1 MPVPRLNSPAAQEAL
16 AAFLARPDR
25 RTVEPLLLA
34 CREFVLVQAAAWRQA
49 GMALQDRCREILSEM
64 FLLLMEEVDG
74 GRLPRPD
81 SLLAYLALRLRR
93 LTRPKRERAL
103 AFGLEPDLPEVG
115 RCELT
120 PFRRDLVREIV
131 GAVRRAL
138 LSEAREDTKALEFL
152 FIHVRP
158 ELAWA
163 SRQLARRDGKEPET
177 RQEADKKRHQAFHR
191 GVRDRF
197 DDLRSGDWR
206 EVAGWSAGERSHLA
220 WSIIDLAAEEAR
232 HLGESHYQAL
242 ESWRD
247 AATPATDDPGLVADL
262 VPRCLQAM
270 SAAHPPLASGSP
282 LESVAGRPLASGS
295 PLESVAGRPLAGPP
309 GTTPRHEARTRAPS
323 MVSEE
328 AAPYGSPAEPPD
340 LFALLFP
347 PVSREFRP
355 AALGDSAIP
364 HPEDTALEVSPEAGA
379 EAFAAACSAVLA
391 WTERWFV
398 PVPTAA
404 THADSGGAPRPPR
417 GDRTPANHPPR
428 APRGGRRR
436 T

>member
-1 MPVPRLNSPAAQEAL
+1 M
-16 AAFLARPDR
+16 
-25 RTVEPLLLA
+25 EPLLLA

-93 LTRPKRERAL
+93 LTRPKSGRVT

-120 PFRRDLVREIV
+120 PFRRDLMREIV
-131 GAVRRAL
+131 RAVRLAL
-138 LSEAREDTKALEFL
+138 IGEAREDTRTLEFL

-163 SRQLARRDGKEPET
+163 SRQLARREGKDPEA
-177 RQEADKKRHQAFHR
+177 RQESDKKRHQAFHR
-191 GVRDRF
+191 GIRERF

-232 HLGESHYQAL
+232 HLGESAYQAL

-247 AATPATDDPGLVADL
+247 DAAGANDDPGLVADL
-262 VPRCLQAM
+262 PPARV
-270 SAAHPPLASGSP
+270 AHSP
-282 LESVAGRPLASGS
+282 GR
-295 PLESVAGRPLAGPP
+295 
-309 GTTPRHEARTRAPS
+309 
-323 MVSEE
+323 
-328 AAPYGSPAEPPD
+328 
-340 LFALLFP
+340 
-347 PVSREFRP
+347 
-355 AALGDSAIP
+355 
-364 HPEDTALEVSPEAGA
+364 
-379 EAFAAACSAVLA
+379 
-391 WTERWFV
+391 
-398 PVPTAA
+398 
-404 THADSGGAPRPPR
+404 
-417 GDRTPANHPPR
+417 PR
-428 APRGGRRR
+428 APP
-436 T
+436 TA